1 MKTKITI
8 IIFPRS
14 IDTQQMTV
22 KETEKVEMTKNI
34 DEKEDMNMMMG
45 MIVTIIEI
53 VIGDVHD
60 LQNIEEKE
68 KIDEIGVSKLFWKG
82 LWLFSV
88 KTP

>member
-1 MKTKITI
+1 MKIKITI

-22 KETEKVEMTKNI
+22 KEVEKVRMTKNI

-45 MIVTIIEI
+45 MIVMIIEI
-53 VIGDVHD
+53 VIGDVRD

-68 KIDEIGVSKLFWKG
+68 KIDEIGVSKLF
-82 LWLFSV
+82 
-88 KTP
+88 